1 MDTKAFRRSLNSL
14 DRYHRQGFGRSQ
26 EVKQILD
33 VEYQSSLIE
42 QLRQSD
48 YTVQRGSVTI
58 KLAKTF
64 GFCWGVDR
72 AMALAYEA
80 RQQFPKERI
89 WITNEIIHNPL
100 VNLKLAN
107 LGINFIPVKVNG
119 HKDFS
124 VVAPADIVILP
135 AFGAKVQELQFL
147 RQNGCTIVDT
157 TCPWVSKVWH
167 SVEKHKK
174 EDFSSIIHGK
184 YQHEETIATSS
195 YAGKYLVILNLP
207 EAEYVCNY
215 ILNQGNRAEFLTKF
229 ADACSPGFDP
239 DTDLVKVGIA
249 NQTTMLKGETAQIGK
264 LFERTLLRKYGLASI
279 NEHFWSFNTLCDAT
293 HERQDAMLEL
303 VEQKLDLIVVVGGF
317 NSSNTAQL
325 KTISS
330 NRKIPSYHIDSAH
343 CLGPGNRIQHKKL
356 DRDLEIVKDWLPSG
370 SIVVGITS
378 GASTPDKVVADVI
391 DKIFDIKS
399 TQICN

>member
-14 DRYHRQGFGRSQ
+14 DRYHRQGFGHSQ

-33 VEYQSSLIE
+33 LEYQSPLIK
-42 QLRQSD
+42 QLRESD
-48 YTVQRGSVTI
+48 YTIQRGSVTI
-58 KLAKTF
+58 KLAQTF

-72 AMALAYEA
+72 AMAIAYEA
-80 RQQFPKERI
+80 RQQFPEQRI

-107 LGINFIPVKVNG
+107 LGINFIPLKVNG
-119 HKDFS
+119 HKNFS
-124 VVAPADIVILP
+124 VVTPADIVILP

-147 RQNGCTIVDT
+147 EKNGCTIVDT

-174 EDFSSIIHGK
+174 KNFTSIIHGK
-184 YQHEETIATSS
+184 YKHEETIATSS
-195 YAGKYLVILNLP
+195 YAGTYLVILNLS

-215 ILNQGNRAEFLTKF
+215 ILGQGNRAEFLTKF

-239 DTDLVKVGIA
+239 DRDLLRVGIA

-264 LFERTLLRKYGLASI
+264 LLERTLLRKYGVARI
-279 NEHFWSFNTLCDAT
+279 NDHFRSFNTLCDAT
-293 HERQDAMLEL
+293 HERQDAVLEL
-303 VEQKLDLIVVVGGF
+303 TKQKLDLMLVVGGF

-325 KTISS
+325 KTIAS
-330 NRKIPSYHIDSAH
+330 NRQIPAYHVDSAD

-356 DRDLEIVKDWLPSG
+356 DRGLEVEADWLPSG
-370 SIVVGITS
+370 SIVVGVTS

-391 DKIFDIKS
+391 EKIFDLTS
-399 TQICN
+399 TQILN